1 MSELGKNWEGTTMPA
16 SEVAAY
22 RKRHGVPVYE
32 KPEGDGQ
39 VTLYYPGEDSAEESD
54 GGEAEHYEEPT
65 PGSKDR
71 VVYKP
76 ARGAHIESRTVST
89 ARAGVQAGNY
99 AAIDG
104 NPNEAAARAEGKEEE
119 YQKNE
124 KENAEKGAR
133 EEKPGL
139 TDITE

>member
-1 MSELGKNWEGTTMPA
+1 MSEQGKNWEGTTMPA
-16 SEVAAY
+16 NEVAAY

-39 VTLYYPGEDSAEESD
+39 VTLYYPGKDSAEESEVE
-54 GGEAEHYEEPT
+54 EAEHYDGPT
-65 PGSKDR
+65 PGTKDR

-76 ARGAHIESRTVST
+76 ARGAHIESRMVSN

-99 AAIDG
+99 AAIEG

-119 YQKNE
+119 YQRNE
-124 KENAEKGAR
+124 EENAEKGAR
-133 EEKPGL
+133 EAKPGL